1 MSESEAIESPKVLII
16 EDSTV
21 QVLLYRRVLEEL
33 NCELVVAHNGKEGI
47 ELARKEL
54 PDLVLLDIMM
64 PEVNGFEVC
73 AILKQDPAT
82 ASIPV
87 IFISSRS
94 DLADLKEGL
103 EAGAVDFLRKPV
115 VGGELLARVKANLRF
130 RALQDE
136 LICEKQ
142 KTAMLEMAGAVA
154 HNFSQPLTV
163 LLGSLQLLE
172 RRLSKAT
179 ATADVR
185 ELMNSISEAAQ
196 RIASLT
202 KLVSS
207 LSRFETMD
215 YLGDLCIV
223 DLEGS
228 AKPTKK

>member
-1 MSESEAIESPKVLII
+1 MESPKVLII
-16 EDSTV
+16 EDSNV
-21 QVLLYRRVLEEL
+21 QVLLYRRVLEKL
-33 NCELVVAHNGKEGI
+33 DCELLVAKNGQEGLEI
-47 ELARKEL
+47 AFEEI
-54 PDLVLLDIMM
+54 PDLILLDIMM

-73 AILKQDPAT
+73 ARLKEDSKT
-82 ASIPV
+82 ANIPV
-87 IFISSRS
+87 ILISSRS
-94 DLADLKEGL
+94 ELNDLKEGF

-136 LICEKQ
+136 LIQEKQ

-172 RRLSKAT
+172 RRLSKASST
-179 ATADVR
+179 KEVQ
-185 ELMNSISEAAQ
+185 ELLDSISQSAQ
-196 RIASLT
+196 RISSLT

-207 LSRFETMD
+207 LSRFETVD
-215 YLGDLCIV
+215 YLGDLRIV

-228 AKPTKK
+228 ADSPKK

>member
-1 MSESEAIESPKVLII
+1 MSASESMESPKVLII
-16 EDSTV
+16 EDSNV
-21 QVLLYRRVLEEL
+21 QVLLYRRVLEKL
-33 NCELVVAHNGKEGI
+33 DCELLVAKNGQEGLEI
-47 ELARKEL
+47 AFEEI
-54 PDLVLLDIMM
+54 PDLILLDIMM

-73 AILKQDPAT
+73 ARLKEDSKT
-82 ASIPV
+82 ANIPV
-87 IFISSRS
+87 ILISSRS
-94 DLADLKEGL
+94 ELNDLKEGF

-136 LICEKQ
+136 LIQEKQ

-172 RRLSKAT
+172 RRLSKASST
-179 ATADVR
+179 KEVQ
-185 ELMNSISEAAQ
+185 ELLDSISQSAQ
-196 RIASLT
+196 RISSLT

-207 LSRFETMD
+207 LSRFETVD
-215 YLGDLCIV
+215 YLGDLRIV

-228 AKPTKK
+228 ADSPKK